1 MSEVSE
7 ARAVVRRLEDG
18 AVWVEIE
25 QEGCGRCH
33 EAGGCGG
40 QKLTQAFC
48 AGPRSFRIEHAGG
61 LQVGDRVRL
70 GLPAR
75 EIRRGANLAYVIPLV
90 LMLAGAALG
99 LFVAADLGAIVGGAL
114 GLALGWWNLRRLGKS
129 GLADPALRPYFLP

>member
-7 ARAVVRRLEDG
+7 ARAVVRRVEEG

-48 AGPRSFRIEHAGG
+48 AGPRSFRIQHSGG
-61 LQVGDRVRL
+61 LLVGDRVRI
-70 GLPAR
+70 GLPVR
-75 EIRRGANLAYVIPLV
+75 EIRRGANLAYVTPLV
-90 LMLAGAALG
+90 LMLAGAVLG
-99 LFVAADLGAIVGGAL
+99 MVVAADPGAIVGGAL
-114 GLALGWWNLRRLGKS
+114 GLALGWWNLRRFGKPA
-129 GLADPALRPYFLP
+129 LADPASRPYFLP